1 LQTEFE
7 DFLPIGSKDAKSGGG
22 DAIFENYSRGA
33 ETTRDA
39 WAYNFD
45 VYVLEK
51 NIRRFSETYNIEVER
66 WHNRIDR
73 NVNLDRFVA
82 TDDAKIKWSSSLK
95 SFLQQYKKVQFSD
108 EKIFKATYRP
118 FTTLNLFFDEVLTHR
133 QGQFPSFFPS
143 PVAKNKLICLTDRGS
158 EKPFMVMMTDQITD
172 LHIVGA
178 GCSAQC
184 FPFYTYDADGS
195 NRRENITDWAL
206 AQFQAVY
213 SSQPVSLSAS
223 QPDGSP
229 QSSIE
234 NRQSSI
240 TKWHI
245 FHYVYALLHHP
256 TYRETYA
263 ANLRRE
269 LPRIPFV
276 QPEHFWP
283 FVRAGERLAEI
294 HVNYESQPQYPL
306 TTLENPDLPLD
317 YRVEKMRLSKDKTTL
332 KYNDFLT
339 LGGLPPQVFAYKLG
353 NRSALDWVIDQYQ
366 VSTDARSGITN
377 DPNNPDDETYILRLI
392 KQVITVSLETVEIV
406 NGLPQLEIVTSEQ

>member
-1 LQTEFE
+1 MFFQTICHRV
-7 DFLPIGSKDAKSGGG
+7 DHNASPSTP
-22 DAIFENYSRGA
+22 
-33 ETTRDA
+33 TTRTA
-39 WAYNFD
+39 
-45 VYVLEK
+45 
-51 NIRRFSETYNIEVER
+51 
-66 WHNRIDR
+66 
-73 NVNLDRFVA
+73 
-82 TDDAKIKWSSSLK
+82 
-95 SFLQQYKKVQFSD
+95 
-108 EKIFKATYRP
+108 
-118 FTTLNLFFDEVLTHR
+118 
-133 QGQFPSFFPS
+133 
-143 PVAKNKLICLTDRGS
+143 
-158 EKPFMVMMTDQITD
+158 
-172 LHIVGA
+172 
-178 GCSAQC
+178 
-184 FPFYTYDADGS
+184 S

-213 SSQPVSLSAS
+213 SNQLVSQSAGQPEHPHSALST
-223 QPDGSP
+223 
-229 QSSIE
+229 QSSAL
-234 NRQSSI
+234 
-240 TKWHI
+240 TKWDI

-256 TYRETYA
+256 TYRDTYA

-366 VSTDARSGITN
+366 VSTDSRSGITN
-377 DPNNPDDETYILRLI
+377 NPNNPDDETYILRLI
-392 KQVITVSLETVEIV
+392 KQVITVSLETVTVV
-406 NGLPQLEIVTSEQ
+406 NNLPFLDIIEGQT